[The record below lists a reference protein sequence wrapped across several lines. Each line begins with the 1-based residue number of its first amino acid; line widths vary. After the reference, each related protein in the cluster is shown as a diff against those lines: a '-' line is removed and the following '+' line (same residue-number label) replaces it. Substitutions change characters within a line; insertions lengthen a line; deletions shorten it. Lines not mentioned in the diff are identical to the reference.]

1 MRIRTSDGRECDITK
16 AQWDLVYSGD
26 GSVVIEPDPVAVD
39 PPTGSA
45 DTAET
50 TAKSRTAK

>member
-39 PPTGSA
+39 PPPPEGA
-45 DTAET
+45 DTP
-50 TAKSRTAK
+50 KSRTAK